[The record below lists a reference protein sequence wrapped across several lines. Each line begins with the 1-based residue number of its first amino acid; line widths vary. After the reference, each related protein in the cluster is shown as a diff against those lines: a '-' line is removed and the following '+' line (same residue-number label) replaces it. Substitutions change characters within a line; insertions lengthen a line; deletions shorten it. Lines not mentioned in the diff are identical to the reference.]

1 VGSGPAVGSH
11 PAVGSGLFFFLDPLT
26 PCPFGKRK
34 DLTPCPSDPLPLNPN
49 YDVPAGIFSPAVDD
63 GYYVKLKQLRIGAH
77 TLHLRAET
85 ATDVAQDVTYSLT
98 VVPVSRR

>member
-1 VGSGPAVGSH
+1 
-11 PAVGSGLFFFLDPLT
+11 
-26 PCPFGKRK
+26 
-34 DLTPCPSDPLPLNPN
+34 LPLNPN

-85 ATDVAQDVTYSLT
+85 ATGVDQDVTYNLT
-98 VVPVSRR
+98 VVPVSKK